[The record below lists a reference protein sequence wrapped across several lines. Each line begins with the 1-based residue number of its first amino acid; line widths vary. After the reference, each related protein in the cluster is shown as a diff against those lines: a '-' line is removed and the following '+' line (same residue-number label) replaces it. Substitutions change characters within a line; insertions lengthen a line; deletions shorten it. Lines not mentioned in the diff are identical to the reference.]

1 MYETVRINSALETDN
16 RFNFKSEFAGFWRQL
31 HAHAHLIWQLT
42 MRDALGRYQGSH
54 LGAFWSI
61 LNPLGLLAV
70 ESVVFGLI
78 FKSRFTPYPSE
89 GPADYALALFAGLM
103 VFNVFAETLTRSPSL
118 IVTQPNYVTKVVF
131 PLEILSITIVLSAV
145 VNMCISL
152 LPLWFGLLLLRGHIA
167 WTMLVW
173 PILLP
178 PLFCF
183 CLGLSW
189 VLSAAGVYFRD
200 LNASIIVLLNIVMY
214 GSAIF
219 YPISKVPPAM
229 LPFVRYNPLAAFVEQ
244 SRNLAVWGVLPDF
257 HVYGW
262 VGAVSLGTLLAGYA
276 VFARMRSGF
285 ADVL

>member
-1 MYETVRINSALETDN
+1 MYDIVRVNSALETES
-16 RFNFKSEFAGFWRQL
+16 RSSFADGLVGLWRTL
-31 HAHAHLIWQLT
+31 CVHAHLIWQLT
-42 MRDALGRYQGSH
+42 LRDAIGRYQGSH
-54 LGAFWSI
+54 LGAAWTV

-78 FKSRFTPYPSE
+78 FRARFTPYPSE

-103 VFNVFAETLTRSPSL
+103 VFNVFAETLTRSPGL

-131 PLEILSITIVLSAV
+131 PLEILSVSVVFSATI
-145 VNMCISL
+145 NMCISL
-152 LPLWFGLLLLRGHIA
+152 LPLCFGLLVLRGHIA
-167 WTMLVW
+167 WTLLVW

-178 PLFCF
+178 PLVCF

-189 VLSAAGVYFRD
+189 ALSAVGVYFRD
-200 LNASIIVLLNIVMY
+200 IQASVIVLLNIVMY

-219 YPISKVPPAM
+219 YPINKVPAAM

-244 SRNLAVWGVLPDF
+244 SRNLAVWGVLPDPQ
-257 HVYGW
+257 VYGW
-262 VGAVSLGTLLAGYA
+262 TCAAGVGMLLAGHF
-276 VFARMRSGF
+276 VFTRMRGGF